1 MGRGKKKKK
10 TYIDRDVDVNAIMR
24 NPRPPLLVVLLG
36 CVVAYHEGILGELLD
51 KAFGGYAID
60 VEVEG
65 LG

>member
-1 MGRGKKKKK
+1 
-10 TYIDRDVDVNAIMR
+10 MR